1 MYNQLKRF
9 IKNMTEKG
17 RWTIQFVSDDRK
29 ASIDTGEKVPK
40 TFLRAIWSFLN
51 MQWRLSK
58 L

>member
-9 IKNMTEKG
+9 IKNMTKKG
-17 RWTIQFVSDDRK
+17 RWTIKFVSDDQK
-29 ASIDTGEKVPK
+29 ESLDTGKKVPK
-40 TFLRAIWSFLN
+40 TFLRAVWSFLD